1 MKVHEYKSSNT
12 YEETIEKVK
21 RSLPEIG
28 FGILN
33 ELSFDETLAK
43 KGFPISKRALMMEV
57 CKPSLAK
64 DVIESSTAFTYFLPC
79 KIVVRDEGDAVYV
92 GLLSVKEHLVDIG
105 GEQVVE
111 LTDMVEAS
119 LTKIV
124 KEASK

>member
-12 YEETIEKVK
+12 YEETIENVK
-21 RSLPEIG
+21 KALPEIG

-43 KGFPISKRALMMEV
+43 KGFPITKKALMMEV

-79 KIVVRDEGDAVYV
+79 KILVREEGDTVYV
-92 GLLSVKEHLVDIG
+92 GLLSVKKHLVEIG
-105 GEQVVE
+105 GQQVKE
-111 LTDMVEAS
+111 LTDMVEAT
-119 LTKIV
+119 LTKV
-124 KEASK
+124 VEEASK